1 MTPTKHETKT
11 RICLEMVATIIILLT
26 LAYCGAML

>member
-1 MTPTKHETKT
+1 MKHETKT
-11 RICLEMVATIIILLT
+11 RIFLEMIASVLILLT